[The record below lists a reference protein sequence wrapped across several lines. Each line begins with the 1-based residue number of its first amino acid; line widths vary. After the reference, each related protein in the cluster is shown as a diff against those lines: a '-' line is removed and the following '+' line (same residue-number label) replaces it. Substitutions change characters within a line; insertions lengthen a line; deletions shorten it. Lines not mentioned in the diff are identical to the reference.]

1 MGLIIDTSVLIK
13 LEREGPSDS
22 FRPLFNDD
30 QIAVSV
36 ITVSELFAG
45 IYRGSAEKGVAR
57 LPKVEDILA
66 GLKPLPITPKIARI
80 HADLAS
86 FLEQK
91 GANIGRHD
99 EWIAATALAHGATIV
114 TLNRKDFDKVPGVK
128 VISPDDD

>member
-13 LEREGPSDS
+13 LEREGPSER

-36 ITVSELFAG
+36 ITVSEVLAG
-45 IYRGSAEKGVAR
+45 VYRGSPEKAVAR
-57 LPKVEDILA
+57 LPKVEEMLQ
-66 GLKPLPITPKIARI
+66 GLKPLPITPRIARI
-80 HADLAS
+80 HSDLSA
-86 FLEQK
+86 FLQRK

-114 TLNRKDFDKVPGVK
+114 TLNRRDFDQVPAVT
-128 VISPDDD
+128 VVSPND